1 MSQPPHQPPFDP
13 HQEGWGQVPPQPGW
27 QPPPKKPKAP
37 LFLGILIGAVAPFL
51 GILPPALL
59 SNTVD
64 STSVASDVIGLAPF
78 GWWFLVLATGA
89 GLLFSDRTRRWGVG
103 ILIGLF
109 GMLIIGAGA
118 CVALLVVVL
127 SAYNGG

>member
-1 MSQPPHQPPFDP
+1 MTQP
-13 HQEGWGQVPPQPGW
+13 W
-27 QPPPKKPKAP
+27 QPPPPKPKAP

-51 GILPPALL
+51 GLIPSILL
-59 SNTVD
+59 SGVD
-64 STSVASDVIGLAPF
+64 SPSVVSEIAGIAPF
-78 GWWFLVLATGA
+78 GWVFLILATGA

-118 CVALLVVVL
+118 CVTLLVVVL
-127 SAYNGG
+127 ASYNGG

>member
-1 MSQPPHQPPFDP
+1 MTEP
-13 HQEGWGQVPPQPGW
+13 W
-27 QPPPKKPKAP
+27 QPPPSKPKYP

-51 GILPPALL
+51 GVIPPVVL
-59 SNTVD
+59 SNVQ
-64 STSVASDVIGLAPF
+64 SPRVVADIAGLAPF
-78 GWWFLVLATGA
+78 GWVLLILATGA

-103 ILIGLF
+103 ILLGLF

-127 SAYNGG
+127 ASYNGG